1 MRRLLIPAIVI
12 MFLLTCISSSFGRTF
27 WRTYVVEEI
36 TENSLILKDIYTGG
50 TVEAKRDPASYKVG
64 YRVRYDAVRGV
75 LRKSQ
80 WQDYTVTE
88 ASDFSLTIEH
98 LGGDILKFED
108 GFEGKY
114 KVGDKVSYD
123 ANNEDLMLSK
133 DLYSL
138 DEGLIIRD
146 KPVTESSE

>member
-1 MRRLLIPAIVI
+1 MKRLLIPAIVI
-12 MFLLTCISSSFGRTF
+12 LFLLTCINSSLGRTF
-27 WRTYVVEEI
+27 WRTYEVVEI
-36 TENSLILKDIYTGG
+36 SENSLILKDLNYAGGPIEVKNDPTG
-50 TVEAKRDPASYKVG
+50 YKVG
-64 YRVRYDAVRGV
+64 YRVRYDGVRDV

-80 WQDYTVTE
+80 WQDYTVTG

-98 LGGDILKFED
+98 KGGEILKFED

-123 ANNEDLMLSK
+123 ANEQDLMLSK

-146 KPVTESSE
+146 QPVTK

>member
-12 MFLLTCISSSFGRTF
+12 MFLLACISSSFGRTF
-27 WRTYVVEEI
+27 WRTYEVVSISEDG
-36 TENSLILKDIYTGG
+36 LILKDLNYAGG
-50 TVEAKRDPASYKVG
+50 PIEVKRDPTGYKVG
-64 YRVRYDAVRGV
+64 YKVRYDGVRGV
-75 LRKSQ
+75 LRKSL

-98 LGGDILKFED
+98 KSGDILKFKD

-114 KVGDKVSYD
+114 KVGDKVSYN
-123 ANNEDLMLSK
+123 ANKEDLMLSK

-146 KPVTESSE
+146 KPVTQ

>member
-12 MFLLTCISSSFGRTF
+12 LFLLTCISSSFGRTF
-27 WRTYVVEEI
+27 WRTYVVEEV
-36 TENSLILKDIYTGG
+36 TDNSLILKDIYTGG
-50 TVEAKRDPASYKVG
+50 MVEAQKDPTGYKVG
-64 YRVRYDAVRGV
+64 YRVRYDGVRDV

-80 WQDYTVTE
+80 WQDYTVTG

-98 LGGDILKFED
+98 KGGEILKFED

-123 ANNEDLMLSK
+123 ANEQDLMLSK

-146 KPVTESSE
+146 KPVTK

>member
-1 MRRLLIPAIVI
+1 M
-12 MFLLTCISSSFGRTF
+12 
-27 WRTYVVEEI
+27 EEI

-50 TVEAKRDPASYKVG
+50 TVEVKRDPASYKVG

-98 LGGDILKFED
+98 KSGDTVKFED
-108 GFEGKY
+108 GFQGKY

-146 KPVTESSE
+146 KPVTE